1 MLQTRRCKTATIL
14 QYSKFPT
21 NEPLSCKCAFPQVS
35 VRHKW
40 NCNLPSVSCCG
51 GSFNST
57 IYHLLSLLQSVTLL
71 ACSLDTSFCIPA
83 VVLITVLFKVLYWE
97 IKKVLF
103 SFFVCV
109 CFFYV
114 SFVWKVLW
122 PITIQYYTANRVS
135 WVPRLTLL
143 DIWPNWTYKHPLRME
158 FICI

>member
-1 MLQTRRCKTATIL
+1 MLQTRRCKTATILQYSKFPTNEPTATIL

-103 SFFVCV
+103 SFFCVCV
-109 CFFYV
+109 FFLCIICVKSIMTYYNT
-114 SFVWKVLW
+114 VLYS
-122 PITIQYYTANRVS
+122 QS
-135 WVPRLTLL
+135 
-143 DIWPNWTYKHPLRME
+143 
-158 FICI
+158 C